1 MTTTAEIYNI
11 LLEKIAKKYFE
22 VETLETRNSDSLD
35 FYDISVWS
43 IRSALNDAFIT
54 GMEVGSTLNKN

>member
-1 MTTTAEIYNI
+1 MTTTAEIYNV

-35 FYDISVWS
+35 FYDVSVWS
-43 IRSALNDAFIT
+43 IRSALNDAFIA

>member
-1 MTTTAEIYNI
+1 MTTTAEIYNV

-35 FYDISVWS
+35 FYDVSVWS
-43 IRSALNDAFIT
+43 IRNALSDAFIA